1 MKRILIIGGS
11 KGIGLLLLKKLIVS
25 NLVFATFNKNIINIK
40 NKNLRIFKLD
50 LEDITNIKK
59 FALKLEGVKFDVVL
73 FISSLTPNKS
83 IDKGSKFGNLK
94 KKFFEKFLRINCLGN
109 LILFET
115 FFKSKIFKKNASVV
129 FFSSLAGSIDLRG
142 KLKHNKKGG
151 NLFYRI
157 SKSALN
163 CVAKNLA
170 YDFEKKLKIIA
181 LHPGYLNVGSG
192 KKDATLN
199 TSRVIHK
206 ICRLIFKIK
215 EKDNG
220 KFLDFDKKKL
230 KW

>member
-1 MKRILIIGGS
+1 M
-11 KGIGLLLLKKLIVS
+11 
-25 NLVFATFNKNIINIK
+25 
-40 NKNLRIFKLD
+40 
-50 LEDITNIKK
+50 
-59 FALKLEGVKFDVVL
+59 
-73 FISSLTPNKS
+73 
-83 IDKGSKFGNLK
+83 
-94 KKFFEKFLRINCLGN
+94 GN

-170 YDFEKKLKIIA
+170 YDFENKLKIIA

>member
-11 KGIGLLLLKKLIVS
+11 RGIGLLLLKKLIIS
-25 NLVFATFNKNIINIK
+25 NLVFATFNKSKINIK

-50 LEDITNIKK
+50 LENITNIKK
-59 FALKLEGVKFDVVL
+59 FVLKLDKVKFDIVL
-73 FISSLTPNKS
+73 FISSLTPNKL
-83 IDKGSKFGNLK
+83 IDKESKFGNLK
-94 KKFFEKFLRINCLGN
+94 KKFFDKFLRINCLGN

-115 FFKSKIFKKNASVV
+115 FFKKKIFKKNASVV

-163 CVAKNLA
+163 CVVKNLA
-170 YDFEKKLKIIA
+170 YDFENKLKIIA

-215 EKDNG
+215 EKDSG
-220 KFLDFDKKKL
+220 RFLDFDKKKL